1 MEIYSK
7 LNKILFPAI
16 SWSDGDAR
24 FVGIGFDANR
34 IMGSTVYGEH
44 GIWGARYMGS
54 TVYGEHGI
62 WGARYMGS
70 TVYGEHGI
78 VDV

>member
-34 IMGSTVYGEH
+34 IMGSTVWGARYGEH
-44 GIWGARYMGS
+44 GMGS
-54 TVYGEHGI
+54 TV
-62 WGARYMGS
+62 W
-70 TVYGEHGI
+70 EHGI

>member
-34 IMGSTVYGEH
+34 IMG
-44 GIWGARYMGS
+44 ARYMGS